1 MQARTIFG
9 LVTLIT
15 CAIITILVSVKLLY
29 VPTPP
34 PTSAPTSAPTAAP
47 TPEPTTAPTMR
58 RGWVGGRPFLY
69 PRGPLFEQQFSHPRR
84 CEFRAGA
91 VVPGVEGMKIDEASD
106 LLIATYPNVSL
117 RVVDQA
123 DSLNLEV
130 RRDRITI
137 IADLFTK
144 RVVSARVG

>member
-1 MQARTIFG
+1 MQPGTIFG
-9 LVTLIT
+9 LVALIT
-15 CAIITILVSVKLLY
+15 CAVIAILVAAKVLY
-29 VPTPP
+29 ATAPA
-34 PTSAPTSAPTAAP
+34 PTSAPTSAPT
-47 TPEPTTAPTMR
+47 TAPTTTTTVR
-58 RGWVGGRPFLY
+58 RGWIGGRPFLY
-69 PRGPLFEQQFSHPRR
+69 PRGPLFEQQWTEPRR
-84 CEFRAGA
+84 WEFRAGA

>member
-1 MQARTIFG
+1 MQTKTIFG
-9 LVTLIT
+9 IVTSLT
-15 CAIITILVSVKLLY
+15 CAVIAIMVAVKVLY
-29 VPTPP
+29 VPTP
-34 PTSAPTSAPTAAP
+34 
-47 TPEPTTAPTMR
+47 TPEPAPEPTPVPTSTPEPDMIVR

-69 PRGPLFEQQFSHPRR
+69 PRGPLFEQQWTHPRR
-84 CEFRAGA
+84 WEFRAGA

-106 LLIATYPNVSL
+106 LLIATYPNVTL

-123 DSLNLEV
+123 DALNLEV

>member
-1 MQARTIFG
+1 MQSRTIFG
-9 LVTLIT
+9 LVAIVT
-15 CAIITILVSVKLLY
+15 CAIVTILVVVKFLY
-29 VPTPP
+29 VASEPTSE
-34 PTSAPTSAPTAAP
+34 PTSAPTSTL
-47 TPEPTTAPTMR
+47 TVR

-69 PRGPLFEQQFSHPRR
+69 PRGPLFEQQWTHPRR
-84 CEFRAGA
+84 WEFRAGA

>member
-1 MQARTIFG
+1 MQARTIFA
-9 LVTLIT
+9 LVALTT
-15 CAIITILVSVKLLY
+15 CAIATILVTVKILY
-29 VPTPP
+29 VTP
-34 PTSAPTSAPTAAP
+34 SAPTSAPTAAP
-47 TPEPTTAPTMR
+47 TAAPTSEPTSAPTVR

-84 CEFRAGA
+84 WEFRAGA

>member
-1 MQARTIFG
+1 MQTKTIFG
-9 LVTLIT
+9 IVASLT
-15 CAIITILVSVKLLY
+15 CAVIAIMVAVKVLY
-29 VPTPP
+29 VPTPKP
-34 PTSAPTSAPTAAP
+34 VP
-47 TPEPTTAPTMR
+47 TPEPTPEPTSTPEPDMIVR

-69 PRGPLFEQQFSHPRR
+69 PRGPLFEQQWTHPRR
-84 CEFRAGA
+84 WEFRAGA

-106 LLIATYPNVSL
+106 LLIATYPNVTL
-117 RVVDQA
+117 RVVDQSDA
-123 DSLNLEV
+123 LNLEV

>member
-1 MQARTIFG
+1 MQSRTIFG
-9 LVTLIT
+9 LVAIVT
-15 CAIITILVSVKLLY
+15 CAIVTILVVVKFLY
-29 VPTPP
+29 VASEPTSE
-34 PTSAPTSAPTAAP
+34 PTSAPTSAPTS
-47 TPEPTTAPTMR
+47 TLTVR

-69 PRGPLFEQQFSHPRR
+69 PRGPLFEQQWTHPRR
-84 CEFRAGA
+84 WEFRAGA

>member
-9 LVTLIT
+9 LVALMT
-15 CAIITILVSVKLLY
+15 CAIITILVAVKILY
-29 VPTPP
+29 VPTPH
-34 PTSAPTSAPTAAP
+34 PTAAP
-47 TPEPTTAPTMR
+47 TPAPTPAPTSEPTSTVR

-69 PRGPLFEQQFSHPRR
+69 PRGPLFEQQWTHPRR
-84 CEFRAGA
+84 WEFRAGA
-91 VVPGVEGMKIDEASD
+91 IVPGVEGLKIDEASD

>member
-84 CEFRAGA
+84 WEFRAGA

>member
-1 MQARTIFG
+1 MQAGTIFG

-15 CAIITILVSVKLLY
+15 CAIVTILVAVKLLY

-34 PTSAPTSAPTAAP
+34 PTSASTSAPTSAPTSTP
-47 TPEPTTAPTMR
+47 TAEPTMR
-58 RGWVGGRPFLY
+58 RGWVGGRPFIY
-69 PRGPLFEQQFSHPRR
+69 PRGPLFEKQWTHPRR
-84 CEFRAGA
+84 WEFRAGA

-123 DSLNLEV
+123 GSLNLEV

>member
-1 MQARTIFG
+1 MQSGTIFG
-9 LVTLIT
+9 LVALIT
-15 CAIITILVSVKLLY
+15 CAVIAILVAAKVLY
-29 VPTPP
+29 AT
-34 PTSAPTSAPTAAP
+34 APAP
-47 TPEPTTAPTMR
+47 TPAPTPTLTPAPTPTTTVR

-69 PRGPLFEQQFSHPRR
+69 PRGPLFEQQWTQPRR
-84 CEFRAGA
+84 WEFRAGA
-91 VVPGVEGMKIDEASD
+91 VVPGVEGMKVDEASD

>member
-1 MQARTIFG
+1 MQSGTIFG
-9 LVTLIT
+9 LVALIT
-15 CAIITILVSVKLLY
+15 CAVITILVAAKVLY
-29 VPTPP
+29 AT
-34 PTSAPTSAPTAAP
+34 APAP
-47 TPEPTTAPTMR
+47 TPAPTPTLTPAPTPTTTVR

-69 PRGPLFEQQFSHPRR
+69 PRGPLFEQQWTQPRR
-84 CEFRAGA
+84 WEFRAGA
-91 VVPGVEGMKIDEASD
+91 VVPGVEGMKVDEASD